1 MAKTE
6 GLFTEKAVSQILRE
20 DLPFTPNPFK
30 GIMKPF
36 RLFSQVLLLLGL
48 VMVCAA
54 GSSKAAMQIDI
65 YGPGQNIVN
74 LAMAAPLSTGQ
85 PAQGLGKE
93 LDAAIPD
100 NLSFLPFMRLTDP
113 KAVLGGTTLPGYQP
127 PNVDFKRF
135 QLAGADLLVTAGW
148 PQGDK
153 SGSTVELRVYE
164 TFSGQF
170 VFGNAYS
177 GVTKEEV
184 QDVADRFCADLMKA
198 LTGHGDFFLSTLAF
212 VKNSGKNKRDVWIT
226 KPTGRNLR
234 KITDI
239 PGIAMSPS
247 WSLDGRFIVFSHM
260 DDKSH
265 ALGVWDRLTNRVQR
279 IRFPGNTVIG
289 PTFTPGNK
297 VAVSLSTGKN
307 PDIFMLNHAF
317 QKERTLDAAGTKMAF
332 TSNRM
337 GGPQIFM
344 KDLASGSV
352 SRVTKQ
358 GNYNTEPSMSPDGT
372 LIAFSR
378 LTSEGNRIFVQ
389 DLTTGT
395 EQQISFGP
403 GNDVLPS
410 FAPDSYFI
418 AFTSNRSGPNQIY
431 LTTRHGGDAK
441 KVPTGSGD
449 ASFPRWGAIPR

>member
-93 LDAAIPD
+93 LDAAIHD

-317 QKERTLDAAGTKMAF
+317 QKERTLEANGTINVSPTFDAAG
-332 TSNRM
+332 
-337 GGPQIFM
+337 
-344 KDLASGSV
+344 
-352 SRVTKQ
+352 TKQ

>member
-93 LDAAIPD
+93 LDAAIHD

-198 LTGHGDFFLSTLAF
+198 LTGHGDFFLATLAF

-317 QKERTLDAAGTKMAF
+317 QKERTLEANGTINVNGKAF
-332 TSNRM
+332 TA
-337 GGPQIFM
+337 P
-344 KDLASGSV
+344 
-352 SRVTKQ
+352 T
-358 GNYNTEPSMSPDGT
+358 DGT